1 MRRRIGTVIL
11 AVFLLAALA
20 VPAMAAGQG
29 EPVVEEA
36 YADKCTVQFAEGKE
50 EDGIL
55 EVKLTSPMDA
65 NYLILVQNVKSD
77 KPLGVTEDGSDA
89 LVYINQNNNGI
100 FDGSN
105 QTEHPYVY
113 PAYDKYPSETGEYYL
128 YIVSDRDPAFS
139 EFKLVASFRY
149 NTITVADCA
158 HGKVEADKTAK
169 TGETVSLTV
178 TPDEGYRLASLTVM
192 AGDTRVSVDKNNK
205 FTMPEGNVTVTA
217 VFAPAGTSGGA
228 SSGSGSVV
236 TTAPVTLTAEKSD
249 NGTVSVEPVS
259 ARPGATVNVT
269 PKADE
274 GYRLDKLTVLD
285 SRGSEIKTAENNGVY
300 SFVVPSGSGSIKIT
314 ASFTKADESAASAE
328 PAAPTEPAAPAAP
341 GKPSFVDVPDDAW
354 FAPAVNWAVDKGI
367 TKGTSDTTFSPNADL
382 SRGQAVTFLWRM
394 LGEPTPTNVNP
405 TVDVFVDD
413 YYFNAVVWA
422 IDRGVTKGT
431 SEVAFSPKDTVTR
444 GQLVT
449 FLYRI
454 AGEPAVGQDN
464 PFSDVD
470 GGAYY
475 SSAVIWAAQTGI
487 VQGYPDGT
495 FKPTNSITRAE
506 MVTMLNKG
514 ASLVDNA

>member
-55 EVKLTSPMDA
+55 EVMLTSPMDA

-178 TPDEGYRLASLTVM
+178 TPDEGYRLASLTVKF
-192 AGDTRVSVDKNNK
+192 SV
-205 FTMPEGNVTVTA
+205 
-217 VFAPAGTSGGA
+217 
-228 SSGSGSVV
+228 
-236 TTAPVTLTAEKSD
+236 L
-249 NGTVSVEPVS
+249 
-259 ARPGATVNVT
+259 
-269 PKADE
+269 
-274 GYRLDKLTVLD
+274 
-285 SRGSEIKTAENNGVY
+285 
-300 SFVVPSGSGSIKIT
+300 
-314 ASFTKADESAASAE
+314 
-328 PAAPTEPAAPAAP
+328 
-341 GKPSFVDVPDDAW
+341 
-354 FAPAVNWAVDKGI
+354 
-367 TKGTSDTTFSPNADL
+367 
-382 SRGQAVTFLWRM
+382 
-394 LGEPTPTNVNP
+394 
-405 TVDVFVDD
+405 
-413 YYFNAVVWA
+413 
-422 IDRGVTKGT
+422 
-431 SEVAFSPKDTVTR
+431 
-444 GQLVT
+444 
-449 FLYRI
+449 
-454 AGEPAVGQDN
+454 
-464 PFSDVD
+464 
-470 GGAYY
+470 
-475 SSAVIWAAQTGI
+475 
-487 VQGYPDGT
+487 YPD
-495 FKPTNSITRAE
+495 
-506 MVTMLNKG
+506 
-514 ASLVDNA
+514 